1 MYFRF
6 LGEPSTTVYLRQARS
21 DIMANSLKLDDI
33 LSNID
38 VTGSSP
44 STESSSPEPTQQQEA
59 QEVQEPAQVSDDS
72 AKSEDA
78 PAPEAK
84 GEDPGPIPYNRF
96 REKNEEAKHLRDMN
110 EQLQKRLELMES
122 QAQQATPQTVEEPK
136 EEAPDPLMERVKRL
150 AEDSDNDEM
159 AQLLVELAQEV
170 RQTKTQ
176 STETQEEFRNAQV
189 QRLVAE
195 YEKKIGAA
203 VNVDDIYDKASA
215 RNYVLQVLNQNP
227 SADINEAVKVF
238 KEYEQKLEQSVLKRH
253 GYATDDKQPET
264 AQSQTDEAAGLP
276 SRQSDKT
283 AAPVAPSGGQAT
295 NKKQPIT
302 LREMKR
308 MFTSDRRRAR

>member
-1 MYFRF
+1 
-6 LGEPSTTVYLRQARS
+6 
-21 DIMANSLKLDDI
+21 MAKSLKLDDI
-33 LSNID
+33 LANVD
-38 VTGSSP
+38 VQGSSP
-44 STESSSPEPTQQQEA
+44 SPEGSSPEPAQQQEA

-84 GEDPGPIPYNRF
+84 GEEPGPIPYNRF
-96 REKNEEAKHLRDMN
+96 REKNEEAKHLKEMN

-122 QAQQATPQTVEEPK
+122 QVQQAAPQTVEEPK

-176 STETQEEFRNAQV
+176 STQTKEEFRNAQV

-203 VNVDDIYDKASA
+203 VSGDDIYDKASA
-215 RNYVLQVLNQNP
+215 RSYVLQVLNQNP
-227 SADINEAVKVF
+227 SADIDEAVKVF
-238 KEYEQKLEQSVLKRH
+238 KEYERKLEQDVLKRH
-253 GYATDDKQPET
+253 GHSTEDKQTEPAENQQDQAT
-264 AQSQTDEAAGLP
+264 GLP
-276 SRQSDKT
+276 SRQSNKT
-283 AAPVAPSGGQAT
+283 AAPVAPSGGQPTA
-295 NKKQPIT
+295 KKQPMT
-302 LREMKR
+302 LRDMKR